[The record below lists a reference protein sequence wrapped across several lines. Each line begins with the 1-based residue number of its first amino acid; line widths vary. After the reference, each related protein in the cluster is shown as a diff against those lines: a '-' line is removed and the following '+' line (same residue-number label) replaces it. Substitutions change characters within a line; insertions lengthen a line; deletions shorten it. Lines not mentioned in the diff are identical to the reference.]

1 MKNIKSKSA
10 TALAVGMSVIL
21 GSGNM
26 VLAADNRIS
35 KEETVYINAE
45 ADGTV
50 KEITVSEWLKNS
62 GETSGSSIKDVSDL
76 TEIKNTKGD
85 EEYTQKG
92 QELTWENDGKDIYY
106 EGKTEKGLPVTVKF
120 TYELDGK
127 EIKPSDLAGKS
138 GHLKIHVT
146 YQNNTKT
153 TKKVNGKSAEL
164 YSPFMMITGMILSTD
179 HFSNVTVDNGKVVED
194 DSRNIVLGIAM
205 PGLKESLDLSKDV
218 ENDITIPEDFTMEA
232 EVTECEMTSSFTV
245 AMPDVLDEIDLD
257 DLASVDD
264 LQESISKMTKA
275 ASRLLKGTKSLY
287 KGTDTLNTKYKEFDQ
302 GISTLATGVSSLSS
316 GVQKLDSG
324 AGTLTSGASALSS
337 GASQLAQGVSVYT
350 SGTNSLASGIKQ
362 YTAGVD
368 TLNSSMPQV
377 AEGVNSYTK
386 GVDSYVSGGSQLSDG
401 ITS

>member
-35 KEETVYINAE
+35 KEENVYINAE

-50 KEITVSEWLKNS
+50 KEITVSEWLKNSGETS

-127 EIKPSDLAGKS
+127 EIKPNDLAGKS

-146 YQNNTKT
+146 YQNN
-153 TKKVNGKSAEL
+153 KKVNGKSAEL

-218 ENDITIPEDFTMEA
+218 EDDITIPEDFTMEA

-257 DLASVDD
+257 DLASV
-264 LQESISKMTKA
+264 EI
-275 ASRLLKGTKSLY
+275 
-287 KGTDTLNTKYKEFDQ
+287 
-302 GISTLATGVSSLSS
+302 
-316 GVQKLDSG
+316 
-324 AGTLTSGASALSS
+324 
-337 GASQLAQGVSVYT
+337 
-350 SGTNSLASGIKQ
+350 
-362 YTAGVD
+362 
-368 TLNSSMPQV
+368 P
-377 AEGVNSYTK
+377 
-386 GVDSYVSGGSQLSDG
+386 
-401 ITS
+401 